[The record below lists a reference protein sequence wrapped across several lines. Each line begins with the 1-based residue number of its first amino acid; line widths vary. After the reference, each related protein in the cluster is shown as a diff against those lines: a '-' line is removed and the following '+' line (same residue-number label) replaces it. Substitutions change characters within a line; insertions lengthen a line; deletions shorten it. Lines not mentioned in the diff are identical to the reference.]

1 MQSKALLHQLEVYK
15 EQSEVYKG
23 ITVILIVAILILCYQ
38 FFLKDSIMKR
48 EEKENS
54 EKREKRENLLKS
66 YSLPRYKY

>member
-15 EQSEVYKG
+15 EQSEVYKS

-48 EEKENS
+48 EEKE
-54 EKREKRENLLKS
+54 KREKRENSLKS